1 MTFKFNKKNLIF
13 IISLLFGFYSIFFL
27 THTSSAQLLD
37 AGTKDKMDQ
46 QATEVQLNAG
56 YDSTAT
62 IGSVVAT
69 VIKAFLGLLGIIFI
83 FLMVLAGYHWMT
95 AAGDEQ
101 KVTKAKDTIRTAI
114 IGLIIIVAAYS
125 ITYFVLKALGGAGGP
140 IGGGT

>member
-1 MTFKFNKKNLIF
+1 MKAGKKLSIIILRLLILIF
-13 IISLLFGFYSIFFL
+13 FVINANMVIAGPLNPDVTGTEQFDAFNTTAGFDS
-27 THTSSAQLLD
+27 
-37 AGTKDKMDQ
+37 
-46 QATEVQLNAG
+46 NAR
-56 YDSTAT
+56 
-62 IGSVVAT
+62 IGSIMAT

-101 KVTKAKDTIRTAI
+101 KITKAKDTIRTAI

>member
-1 MTFKFNKKNLIF
+1 MYKKNNHLNKIF
-13 IISLLFGFYSIFFL
+13 YTVVFAVFLLFSNINFVF
-27 THTSSAQLLD
+27 AQLLSPED
-37 AGTKDKMDQ
+37 VNQ
-46 QATEVQLNAG
+46 QDNAFLESSG
-56 YDSTAT
+56 FDGSST
-62 IGSVVAT
+62 IGSIMAT

-125 ITYFVLKALGGAGGP
+125 ITYFVFQALGSA
-140 IGGGT
+140 TS